1 MSKKIAELNIFSREE
16 ISENEVIIRMT
27 TGHFAISRR
36 FQANTLPDLV
46 KIDRLVIDRLV
57 IEANEKER
65 KRFEKASQ

>member
-1 MSKKIAELNIFSREE
+1 MRKKIAELNVFSWEE

-36 FQANTLPDLV
+36 FQVNTLPDLL
-46 KIDRLVIDRLV
+46 KINRLV

-65 KRFEKASQ
+65 KRFGMAKS